1 MLAEVGGLGVGRLS
15 EGQKECLRLVLIH
28 MTSKEI
34 ARHLGISSHTVD
46 QRIRYAIRILGAR
59 SRMQA
64 ALRLS
69 EAEVNQNS
77 VKPNAEPDGR
87 SANLEAQ
94 SSLQAPQPL
103 MYQALDLS
111 RRPSAASQL
120 PSQPS
125 SEPHSIPLFAFSTTE
140 VIDRSKQSGRAVCSE
155 PRTEAVPVM
164 KPTPARESWAQN
176 WSQPSSLRW
185 YQKLLIILLI
195 ATMLTMSAGSL
206 MVGIEAL
213 SELLK

>member
-15 EGQKECLRLVLIH
+15 EGQKECLRLVLKH

-46 QRIRYAIRILGAR
+46 QRLRYAIRILGAR

-69 EAEVNQNS
+69 EAEGRTISAN
-77 VKPNAEPDGR
+77 PNAERDR
-87 SANLEAQ
+87 RAVNLEAQ
-94 SSLQAPQPL
+94 SSVEVPQPL
-103 MYQALDLS
+103 MHQALDLS
-111 RRPSAASQL
+111 RRPNAASEL
-120 PSQPS
+120 PSQPGS
-125 SEPHSIPLFAFSTTE
+125 GPHFVPSFAFSATD
-140 VIDRSKQSGRAVCSE
+140 VMDRYEQSGCAVCSE
-155 PRTEAVPVM
+155 PEAEAVPAM
-164 KPTPARESWAQN
+164 KPTPARESWVQG